1 MDEKEVRAL
10 LSLSRAGA
18 EDGDERLAEAQRQA
32 ASDPELKAWW
42 HEEQAIDQIIGAKL
56 AAVSIPPGLKAK
68 LIAAPGP
75 IPHPQRTWSR
85 VALLA
90 AAVIIALAVFF
101 GSWRGPFQP
110 ATSLGDYRDEMVAFI
125 KVEPNLEL
133 ESAEM
138 ARLKSYLAKAEA
150 PSEFTVPVNLEGYE
164 PVGCR
169 VLRYRGQDVSLICFK
184 IAEGKLAHLFLVD
197 ATAMPVPNSGSS
209 PSLVQEGQW
218 ITAAWKEG
226 EEIYLFTVQGN
237 SATAK
242 KFLNLP

>member
-1 MDEKEVRAL
+1 MDEREVRAL
-10 LSLSRAGA
+10 LSLSRAGVE
-18 EDGDERLAEAQRQA
+18 EDDDRLAEAQRQA
-32 ASDPELKAWW
+32 ENDPELSAWW
-42 HEEQAIDQIIGAKL
+42 DEDQAIDQIIGAKL
-56 AAVSIPPGLKAK
+56 AAVPIPAGLKAK
-68 LIAAPGP
+68 LTAAPGP
-75 IPHPQRTWSR
+75 IPHPQRTWPR

-90 AAVIIALAVFF
+90 AAIIIALAVFF

-138 ARLKSYLAKAEA
+138 ARLKNYLAQAEA
-150 PSEFTVPVNLEGYE
+150 PSEFTVPANLHGYE

-169 VLRYRGQDVSLICFK
+169 VLRYRGRDVSLVCFR
-184 IAEGKLAHLFLVD
+184 IGEGKLAHLFLID
-197 ATAMPVPNSGSS
+197 AAAMPVSYAASS
-209 PSLVQEGQW
+209 PSLVPEGQW
-218 ITAAWKEG
+218 MTAAWKEG

-242 KFLNLP
+242 KFLNMP